1 MILIGGDD
9 YHYDIN
15 DPSTGYEVP
24 LLPSE
29 SYISHSI
36 QKTNEDGT
44 VNDAWKFCGWQYSKE
59 EILFDGEHKIEY
71 ITADGENNEYL
82 SISQSRND
90 QRIDNIDV
98 NEGITM
104 IAQWKYRQAFI
115 PQVYDIEKKV
125 YIEDDS
131 GGVIEVFYSNASD
144 EDKEIYGEHGK
155 AYFVNGNTY
164 IEVQAKANPSYIFK
178 GWYNDKGDLI
188 SSTPAYSYTSV
199 SRQEK
204 IVYARFDAD
213 GETLNIT
220 NTVIG
225 DEIEDDK
232 YFETTVEIQ
241 NAKPSTKY
249 RISNLDTTQLTVDG
263 KKVYNP
269 IIIETDSTGNGIA
282 IIYIKNGQTGF
293 ISSLPRTA
301 NFIIS
306 QTNYEKAGY
315 KTTIDI
321 KTGTMS
327 SENTVNILNKRIA
340 WELQV
345 TKNGI
350 QDLNDINNTKPL
362 KNIEF
367 SMFLDQQCNKLYSK
381 IVTDEEG
388 KQTFRN
394 KLIMN
399 TEYYLKETNVNSGYS
414 ADLKIY
420 KLQPREDGVYICVPN
435 ADGTYTTSEKLQ
447 LVKNTNNKYNATFTN
462 LGIITFPNSGVI
474 FTNLN
479 FKIIG
484 ISLIMLS
491 VIILLYYSKKTKA
504 RVRHRYKNKRR
515 NI

>member
-15 DPSTGYEVP
+15 DPSSGYEVP
-24 LLPSE
+24 LAPSE
-29 SYISHSI
+29 SYTSHSI

-59 EILFDGEHKIEY
+59 KILFDGEHKIEH
-71 ITADGENNEYL
+71 IIADGGNNEYL

-115 PQVYDIEKKV
+115 PQVYDIEKKAYV
-125 YIEDDS
+125 EDNS
-131 GGVIEVFYSNASD
+131 GGVIEIFYSNASD
-144 EDKEIYGEHGK
+144 EDKEIYGKYGQ
-155 AYFVNGNTY
+155 AYFVDGNTY
-164 IEVQAKANPSYIFK
+164 IEAQVKTNASYIFR
-178 GWYNDKGDLI
+178 GWYNDKGELI

-199 SRQEK
+199 SRQEN
-204 IVYARFDAD
+204 IIYARFDTN
-213 GETLNIT
+213 GETLNIN

-225 DEIEDDK
+225 DEIENDK

-249 RISNLDTTQLTVDG
+249 KITNLDTTQLTVDG

-269 IIIETDSTGNGIA
+269 QIIETDSTGNGIVK
-282 IIYIKNGQTGF
+282 IYIKNGQTGV
-293 ISSLPRTA
+293 IASLPKTA
-301 NFIIS
+301 NFVIS
-306 QTNYEKAGY
+306 QTNYENSGY
-315 KTTIDI
+315 KTTID
-321 KTGTMS
+321 KETGIMS

-345 TKNGI
+345 TKNGL
-350 QDLNDINNTKPL
+350 QDSNDINSTKPL

-367 SMFLDQQCNKLYSK
+367 SIYLDPQCNSLYSK

-388 KQTFRN
+388 KQTFGE

-399 TEYYLKETNVNSGYS
+399 TEYYLKETKVNSGYS

-420 KLQPREDGVYICVPN
+420 KLQPQENGIYIYIPN
-435 ADGTYTTSEKLQ
+435 DDGTYTTSEKLQ
-447 LVKNTNNKYNATFTN
+447 LVENSNNKFNITFTN
-462 LGIITFPNSGVI
+462 LSITDFPNSGAI
-474 FTNLN
+474 FTDLN
-479 FKIIG
+479 CKIIG
-484 ISLIMLS
+484 ILLIMLS
-491 VIILLYYSKKTKA
+491 VIIKSRCKKKSKA
-504 RVRHRYKNKRR
+504 RVRYRHLK
-515 NI
+515 